1 MPYKALDAFNGSFL
15 EFPPLTHPVSY
26 KILVK
31 YRRDRFRVPS
41 GPPANPWMSPGIH
54 LKGIMLYIYTNM
66 ILYINYNF
74 FKKGIMHAKPKH
86 KLP

>member
-1 MPYKALDAFNGSFL
+1 
-15 EFPPLTHPVSY
+15 
-26 KILVK
+26 
-31 YRRDRFRVPS
+31 
-41 GPPANPWMSPGIH
+41 
-54 LKGIMLYIYTNM
+54 MLYIYTNM